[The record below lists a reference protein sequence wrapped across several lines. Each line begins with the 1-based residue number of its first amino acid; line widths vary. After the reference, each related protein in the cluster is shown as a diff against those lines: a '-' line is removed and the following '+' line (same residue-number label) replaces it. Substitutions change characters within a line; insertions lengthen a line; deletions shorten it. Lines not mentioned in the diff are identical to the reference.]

1 MSKNEWDTEYNFF
14 SHENKRDYIL
24 QRIFEVERLHFEMMV
39 DKLDEGHSE
48 FEQWKE
54 AVVELKNELER
65 LKFLYKRF
73 GGTLGSEFPEVE

>member
-1 MSKNEWDTEYNFF
+1 
-14 SHENKRDYIL
+14 
-24 QRIFEVERLHFEMMV
+24 MV

>member
-48 FEQWKE
+48 FEQWRE

-73 GGTLGSEFPEVE
+73 GGTLGSEFPEIE

>member
-1 MSKNEWDTEYNFF
+1 MAKNEWDTEYNFF